1 MRVFVTGGAGYIGS
15 VGVEK
20 LLDAG
25 HEVIVMDNMRT
36 GRPASIASDATV
48 ITGDLRDGAFVK
60 DVLARTGPD
69 AIMHF
74 AAATIVPESMTKP
87 DLYYGINMVG
97 GYNLLEGARLAGIDK
112 IIVSSTAAVYG
123 AVEEMPITEETPTHP
138 VSPYGAAKLM
148 FEQMLA
154 AYAHAYGTRWI
165 AFRYFNVA
173 GATFTH
179 GEDHRPETH
188 LIPNALLAVAGRRP
202 PMELYGTDYP
212 TPDGTAIR
220 DYVHVEDLIDAHLAG
235 LERIDIVSGPFNLGT
250 TAGAS
255 VAEVIGT
262 VEKVT
267 DREVPRI
274 YRDRRAGDPPV
285 LVADASRAREQLDWT
300 PSRST
305 LEQMIGSA
313 WEWMQRNP
321 NGYEG
326 GPEF

>member
-20 LLDAG
+20 LLVAG
-25 HEVIVMDNMRT
+25 HEVIVLDNMRT
-36 GRPASIASDATV
+36 GRPASIADEANV
-48 ITGDLRDGAFVK
+48 IVGDLRDGSFVR
-60 DVLARTGPD
+60 DTLARAKPD

-74 AAATIVPESMTKP
+74 AAATIVPESVVKP

-97 GYNLLEGARLAGIDK
+97 GYNLLEGARLAGVDK

-123 AVEEMPITEETPTHP
+123 APELMPITEDTPTNP

-173 GATFTH
+173 GATFAH

-202 PMELYGTDYP
+202 PMEIYGTDYP
-212 TPDGTAIR
+212 TRDGTAIR

-235 LERIDIVSGPFNLGT
+235 LERVETVSGPFNLGT
-250 TAGAS
+250 TNGAS
-255 VAEVIGT
+255 VAEVIAT
-262 VEKVT
+262 VEAVT
-267 DREVPRI
+267 DKEVPRT
-274 YRDRRAGDPPV
+274 YHDRRAGDPPI
-285 LVADASRAREQLDWT
+285 LVADASRARALLDWT
-300 PSRST
+300 PARST

-313 WEWMQRNP
+313 WDWMQRNP
-321 NGYEG
+321 EGYGE
-326 GPEF
+326 

>member
-25 HEVIVMDNMRT
+25 HEVIVLDNMRT
-36 GRPASIASDATV
+36 GRPASIADEAEV
-48 ITGDLRDGAFVK
+48 IVGDLRDGSFVR
-60 DVLARTGPD
+60 DTLARAKPD

-74 AAATIVPESMTKP
+74 AAATIVPESVVKP

-97 GYNLLEGARLAGIDK
+97 GYNLLEGARLAGVDK

-123 AVEEMPITEETPTHP
+123 SPELMPITEDTPTNP

-173 GATFTH
+173 GATFAH

-202 PMELYGTDYP
+202 PMEIYGTDYP
-212 TPDGTAIR
+212 TRDGTAIR

-235 LERIDIVSGPFNLGT
+235 LERIETVSGPFNLGT
-250 TAGAS
+250 TNGAS
-255 VAEVIGT
+255 VAEVIAT
-262 VEKVT
+262 VEAVT
-267 DREVPRI
+267 DKEVPRT
-274 YRDRRAGDPPV
+274 YHDRRAGDPPI
-285 LVADASRAREQLDWT
+285 LVADASRARALLDWT
-300 PSRST
+300 PARST

-313 WEWMQRNP
+313 WDWMQRNP
-321 NGYEG
+321 EGYGE
-326 GPEF
+326 

>member
-25 HEVIVMDNMRT
+25 HEVIVLDNMRT
-36 GRPASIASDATV
+36 GRPASVSAEARTIV
-48 ITGDLRDGAFVK
+48 GDLRDGPFISGL
-60 DVLARTGPD
+60 LAALEPD

-74 AAATIVPESMTKP
+74 AAATIVPESVTKP

-97 GYNLLEGARLAGIDK
+97 GYNLLEGARLAGVDK
-112 IIVSSTAAVYG
+112 LIVSSTAAVYG
-123 AVEEMPITEETPTHP
+123 APEQMPITEDTPTNP

-173 GATFTH
+173 GATYQH

-212 TPDGTAIR
+212 TRDGTAIR

-235 LERIDIVSGPFNLGT
+235 LERIETVSGPFNLGT
-250 TAGAS
+250 ATGAS
-255 VAEVIGT
+255 VAEVISA
-262 VEKVT
+262 VESVT
-267 DREVPRI
+267 GREVPRT
-274 YRDRRAGDPPV
+274 YHDRRAGDPPI
-285 LVADASRAREQLDWT
+285 LVADATRARELLGWT

-305 LEQMIGSA
+305 LDQMIGSA
-313 WEWMQRNP
+313 WDWMERNP
-321 NGYEG
+321 NGYGEAQ
-326 GPEF
+326 

>member
-20 LLDAG
+20 LVDAG
-25 HEVIVMDNMRT
+25 HEVIVLDNLRT
-36 GRPASIASDATV
+36 GRPASVADGATL
-48 ITGDLRDGAFVK
+48 IEGDLRDGPFMV
-60 DVLARTGPD
+60 DVLARTKPD
-69 AIMHF
+69 AVMHF
-74 AAATIVPESMTKP
+74 AAATIVPESVTKP

-123 AVEEMPITEETPTHP
+123 SPKEMPITEETPTNP

-148 FEQMLA
+148 FEHMLA

-173 GATFTH
+173 GATYSH

-202 PMELYGTDYP
+202 PMEIFGTDYP

-235 LERIDIVSGPFNLGT
+235 LERIDTVSGPFNLGT
-250 TAGAS
+250 TNGAS
-255 VAEVIGT
+255 VAEVIST
-262 VEKVT
+262 VEAVT
-267 DREVPRI
+267 DTEVPRT
-274 YRDRRAGDPPV
+274 YHDRRAGDPPI
-285 LVADASRAREQLDWT
+285 LVADASRARELLDWT
-300 PSRST
+300 PARST
-305 LEQMIGSA
+305 LEEMIGSA
-313 WEWMQRNP
+313 WDWMQRNP
-321 NGYEG
+321 NGYG
-326 GPEF
+326 A

>member
-25 HEVIVMDNMRT
+25 HEVIVLDNMRT
-36 GRPASIASDATV
+36 GRPASIADEAEV
-48 ITGDLRDGAFVK
+48 IVGDLRDGSFVR
-60 DVLARTGPD
+60 DTLARAKPD

-74 AAATIVPESMTKP
+74 AAATIVPESVVKP

-97 GYNLLEGARLAGIDK
+97 GYNLLEGARLAGVDK

-123 AVEEMPITEETPTHP
+123 SPEHMPITEDTPTNP

-173 GATFTH
+173 GATFAH

-202 PMELYGTDYP
+202 PMEIYGTDYP
-212 TPDGTAIR
+212 TRDGTAIR

-235 LERIDIVSGPFNLGT
+235 LERIETVSGPFNLGT
-250 TAGAS
+250 TNGAS
-255 VAEVIGT
+255 VAEVIAT
-262 VEKVT
+262 VEAVT
-267 DREVPRI
+267 DKEVPRT
-274 YRDRRAGDPPV
+274 YHDRRAGDPPI
-285 LVADASRAREQLDWT
+285 LVADASRARALLDWT
-300 PSRST
+300 PARST

-313 WEWMQRNP
+313 WDWMQRNP
-321 NGYEG
+321 EGYGE
-326 GPEF
+326 

>member
-1 MRVFVTGGAGYIGS
+1 MLVFVTGGAGYIGS

-25 HEVIVMDNMRT
+25 HEVIVLDNMRT
-36 GRPASIASDATV
+36 GRPASVADGATV
-48 ITGDLRDGAFVK
+48 ITGDLRDGPFIQ
-60 DVLARTGPD
+60 DMLARTKPD

-74 AAATIVPESMTKP
+74 AAATIVPESVLKP

-97 GYNLLEGARLAGIDK
+97 GYNLLEGARLAGVDK
-112 IIVSSTAAVYG
+112 IIISSTAAVYG
-123 AVEEMPITEETPTHP
+123 SPEVMPITEDTPTNP

-154 AYAHAYGTRWI
+154 AYAYAYGTHWI

-173 GATFTH
+173 GATHVH

-202 PMELYGTDYP
+202 PMEIYGTDYP

-235 LERIDIVSGPFNLGT
+235 LERIDSVSGPFNLGT
-250 TAGAS
+250 TTGAS
-255 VAEVIGT
+255 VAEVIAS
-262 VEKVT
+262 VEAIT
-267 DREVPRI
+267 DHEVPRT
-274 YRDRRAGDPPV
+274 YHPRRAGDPPI
-285 LVADASRAREQLDWT
+285 LVADASKARDQLGWT
-300 PSRST
+300 PTRST

-313 WEWMQRNP
+313 WDWMARNP
-321 NGYEG
+321 NGYAE
-326 GPEF
+326 

>member
-25 HEVIVMDNMRT
+25 HEVIVLDNMRT
-36 GRPASIASDATV
+36 GRPASIADEAEV
-48 ITGDLRDGAFVK
+48 IVGDLRDGSFVR
-60 DVLARTGPD
+60 DMLARAKPD

-74 AAATIVPESMTKP
+74 AAATIVPESVVKP

-97 GYNLLEGARLAGIDK
+97 GYNLLEGARLAGVDK

-123 AVEEMPITEETPTHP
+123 SPEHMPITEDTPTNP

-173 GATFTH
+173 GATFAH

-202 PMELYGTDYP
+202 PMEIYGTDYP
-212 TPDGTAIR
+212 TRDGTAIR

-235 LERIDIVSGPFNLGT
+235 LERIETVSGPFNLGT
-250 TAGAS
+250 TNGAS
-255 VAEVIGT
+255 VAEVIAT
-262 VEKVT
+262 VEAVT
-267 DREVPRI
+267 DKEVPRT
-274 YRDRRAGDPPV
+274 YHDRRAGDPPI
-285 LVADASRAREQLDWT
+285 LVADASRARALLDWT
-300 PSRST
+300 PARST

-313 WEWMQRNP
+313 WDWMQRNP
-321 NGYEG
+321 EGYGE
-326 GPEF
+326 

>member
-25 HEVIVMDNMRT
+25 HEVIVLDNMRT
-36 GRPASIASDATV
+36 GRPASIADEAEV
-48 ITGDLRDGAFVK
+48 IVGDLRDGSFVR
-60 DVLARTGPD
+60 DTLARAKPD

-74 AAATIVPESMTKP
+74 AAATIVPESVVKP

-97 GYNLLEGARLAGIDK
+97 GYNLLEGARLAGVDK

-123 AVEEMPITEETPTHP
+123 SPELMPITEDTPTNP

-173 GATFTH
+173 GATFAH

-202 PMELYGTDYP
+202 PMEIYGTDYP
-212 TPDGTAIR
+212 TRDGTAIR

-235 LERIDIVSGPFNLGT
+235 LERIETVSGPFNLGT
-250 TAGAS
+250 TNGAS
-255 VAEVIGT
+255 VAEVIAT
-262 VEKVT
+262 VEAVT
-267 DREVPRI
+267 DKEVPRS
-274 YRDRRAGDPPV
+274 YHDRRAGDPPI
-285 LVADASRAREQLDWT
+285 LVADASRARALLDWT
-300 PSRST
+300 PARST

-313 WEWMQRNP
+313 WDWMQRNP
-321 NGYEG
+321 EGYGE
-326 GPEF
+326 

>member
-25 HEVIVMDNMRT
+25 HEVIVLDNMRT
-36 GRPASIASDATV
+36 GRPASVAEGATL
-48 ITGDLRDGAFVK
+48 IDGDLRDGPFMA
-60 DVLARTGPD
+60 DVLARTKPD
-69 AIMHF
+69 AVMHF
-74 AAATIVPESMTKP
+74 AAATIVPESVTKP

-123 AVEEMPITEETPTHP
+123 SPTEMPITEETPTNP

-154 AYAHAYGTRWI
+154 AYARAYGTRWI

-173 GATFTH
+173 GATFAH

-202 PMELYGTDYP
+202 PMEIFGTDYP
-212 TPDGTAIR
+212 TPDGTAVR

-235 LERIDIVSGPFNLGT
+235 LERIDTVSGPFNLGT
-250 TAGAS
+250 TNGAS
-255 VAEVIGT
+255 VAEVIST
-262 VEKVT
+262 VEAVT
-267 DREVPRI
+267 DMEVPRT
-274 YRDRRAGDPPV
+274 YHDRRAGDPPI
-285 LVADASRAREQLDWT
+285 LVADASKARQLLGWT
-300 PSRST
+300 PARST
-305 LEQMIGSA
+305 LEEMIGSA
-313 WEWMQRNP
+313 WDWMQRNP
-321 NGYEG
+321 NGYEA
-326 GPEF
+326 